1 MEGMME
7 KLKAHY
13 LKMGPK
19 TFVIL
24 CVLLLLVTDLL
35 NSYYLKLWWKTK
47 NLSANFVHLMAQRSG
62 MSLHEFDHAT
72 VQDWMQL
79 IDNAVYFLI
88 IIVIVNNLFFYLF
101 YLRKKLWAQGFVLF
115 YTFTAALF
123 AGTFIFDNAG
133 LGMGWLV
140 YNTLTLFMYIYLYL
154 GVKLLRT
161 ETTLVREKKGR

>member
-1 MEGMME
+1 MK
-7 KLKAHY
+7 KLKTHY
-13 LKMGPK
+13 LKLGPK
-19 TFVIL
+19 TFVIM
-24 CVLLLLVTDLL
+24 CVILLIVTDLL

-47 NLSANFVHLMAQRSG
+47 NLSANFVHFMAQRSG
-62 MSLHEFDHAT
+62 MSIQDFDQTT

-88 IIVIVNNLFFYLF
+88 LVVIINNLFFYLF

-133 LGMGWLV
+133 LGAGWMI
-140 YNTLTLFMYIYLYL
+140 YNTLTVFMYLYLYL
-154 GVKLLRT
+154 GVKLLRE
-161 ETTLVREKKGR
+161 ETTLVREKKAR